1 MRTRAEVDAT
11 RHASASSSASSS
23 SSASTSRPE
32 VRGAAQRSRQSECA
46 LCSAY
51 MFSSLMSR
59 CQMPASAHSL
69 HVRTTA
75 RSTRA
80 ASLSVSR
87 CLHAQKHA
95 TRCTLATANLSYT

>member
-1 MRTRAEVDAT
+1 
-11 RHASASSSASSS
+11 
-23 SSASTSRPE
+23 
-32 VRGAAQRSRQSECA
+32 
-46 LCSAY
+46 

-59 CQMPASAHSL
+59 CQMPASEHSL

-87 CLHAQKHA
+87 CLRTHARTCYAVHC
-95 TRCTLATANLSYT
+95 TRLVTASDFILSINTLIERVASPRRAMPPLTYAES